1 MQTSR
6 FCKEKRTKNETFK
19 ILAMSW
25 QIEEKLKLDEIYQF
39 IKILKQDQ

>member
-1 MQTSR
+1 MQTSC
-6 FCKEKRTKNETFK
+6 FSKENVQKNETLK

-39 IKILKQDQ
+39 IKILK